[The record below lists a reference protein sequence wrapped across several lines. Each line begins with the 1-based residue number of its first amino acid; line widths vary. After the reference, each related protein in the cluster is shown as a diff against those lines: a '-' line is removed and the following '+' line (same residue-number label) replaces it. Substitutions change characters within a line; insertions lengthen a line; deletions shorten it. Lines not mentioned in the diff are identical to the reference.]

1 MPAPKKNY
9 SDHKSAADYLA
20 SEGLS
25 LNPNTNRYEIDMR
38 NDGGGTTWAVIV
50 PDGFGF
56 KIVHGHDDETGVN
69 D

>member
-9 SDHKSAADYLA
+9 STHEAAKEYLL
-20 SEGLS
+20 SEELTM
-25 LNPNTNRYEIDMR
+25 NPNTNRYEIDMR
-38 NDGGGTTWAVIV
+38 HDGGGTTWAVIV

-56 KIVHGHDDETGVN
+56 KIVHGHDDTTGLN